1 MKIKPK
7 NFLLV
12 APIALLLVLAA
23 VYHLFPEATVG
34 VLIKAERF
42 AGGLKPQRL
51 QVGAL
56 RFAYLEGGQGE
67 ALVMLHGFGAN
78 KDHWTRIGRYLTP
91 HFRVIAPDLTGF
103 GESSPAPD
111 GDYTVRA
118 QVARVDAFVQA
129 LAVPSFHLCGSS
141 MGGHIAG
148 AYTATHPEKVKSL
161 VMIAPGGVASAEP
174 SEMAHR
180 LAAGGANPLIVATAD
195 DYEDLL
201 DFVFFERPFIP
212 RPIKTVFV
220 REAIAHRPLNVS
232 IFKQYRDPRHLEPL
246 ENGLKDMAVP
256 TLIIWGAEDRVLHA
270 SGARILAAAM
280 PKARAVVMAGVGHV
294 PMIEKPEDTAALIL
308 AFQDR

>member
-1 MKIKPK
+1 
-7 NFLLV
+7 
-12 APIALLLVLAA
+12 
-23 VYHLFPEATVG
+23 
-34 VLIKAERF
+34 
-42 AGGLKPQRL
+42 
-51 QVGAL
+51 
-56 RFAYLEGGQGE
+56 
-67 ALVMLHGFGAN
+67 
-78 KDHWTRIGRYLTP
+78 
-91 HFRVIAPDLTGF
+91 
-103 GESSPAPD
+103 
-111 GDYTVRA
+111 
-118 QVARVDAFVQA
+118 
-129 LAVPSFHLCGSS
+129 

-308 AFQDR
+308 AFQNR